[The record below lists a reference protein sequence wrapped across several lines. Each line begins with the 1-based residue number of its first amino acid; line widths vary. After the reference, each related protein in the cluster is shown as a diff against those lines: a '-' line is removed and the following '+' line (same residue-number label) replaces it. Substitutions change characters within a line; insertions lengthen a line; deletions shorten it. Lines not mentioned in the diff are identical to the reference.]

1 MTPPERGSSVW
12 QNATSIALHARP
24 RSDLLVNLRQLARA
38 PQIRGGLPPGA
49 MRRVREFVET
59 NLSESIDLA
68 TLASIAGLS
77 LYHFARAFK
86 QSAGVTPHQYLV
98 ERRVARAREMLTR
111 TSLSLSEIALA
122 TGFSDQSHFA
132 RHFRQTL
139 GTTPAQFRW
148 SQR

>member
-1 MTPPERGSSVW
+1 
-12 QNATSIALHARP
+12 
-24 RSDLLVNLRQLARA
+24 LLVNLRQLARA